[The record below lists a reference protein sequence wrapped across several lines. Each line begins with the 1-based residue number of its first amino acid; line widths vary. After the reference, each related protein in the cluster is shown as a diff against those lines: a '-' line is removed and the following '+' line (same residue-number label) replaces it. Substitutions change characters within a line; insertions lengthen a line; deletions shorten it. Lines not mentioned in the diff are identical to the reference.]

1 MKTLRKILL
10 GAALVGLASAGTLY
24 AQTAP
29 PAGGA
34 DEADTSVP
42 MTKETQ
48 LSSAEMAAKAKTLQ
62 GEMDAN
68 FKFISELKVRAR
80 KQKDVIKLN
89 CINDKFLQ
97 IKALLNIAEGAQA
110 NLEVAIMSRDD
121 DARTHEFSKVT
132 ISAEKI
138 QALRN
143 EAETCIGEDLTY
155 VGPTDVEVDAPEMP
169 DDPTATDPFDDGIEP
184 PAYASPFS

>member
-10 GAALVGLASAGTLY
+10 GAAIVAMATAGTLY

-29 PAGGA
+29 SGGGA
-34 DEADTSVP
+34 DEPDTSVP

-48 LSSAEMAAKAKTLQ
+48 LSPGEMTARAKVLQ
-62 GEMDAN
+62 GEMEAN
-68 FKFISELKVRAR
+68 FKYITDLKIRAR

-97 IKALLNIAEGAQA
+97 IKALMNIAEGAQM
-110 NLEVAIMSRDD
+110 NLEVAIMGRDD
-121 DARTHEFSKVT
+121 EARFHEFSKVT
-132 ISAEKI
+132 ISAEKV

-143 EAETCIGEDLTY
+143 EAEACIGEELTY
-155 VGPTDVEVDAPEMP
+155 VGPLDVEVDAPEIP
-169 DDPTATDPFDDGIEP
+169 DDPTATDPFGEGIEP
-184 PAYASPFS
+184 PAYESPFS